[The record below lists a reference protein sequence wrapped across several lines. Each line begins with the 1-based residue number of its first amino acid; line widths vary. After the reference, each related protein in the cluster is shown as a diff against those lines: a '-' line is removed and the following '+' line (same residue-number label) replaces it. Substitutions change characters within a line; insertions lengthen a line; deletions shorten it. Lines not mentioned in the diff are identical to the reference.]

1 MNGARQSPGT
11 STTERYGPRR
21 SHNTAQ
27 RFRVLGESGIHMRTI
42 IALGFT
48 VLAGLSVA
56 CDKDATEALSVP
68 VPPPVRP
75 EPTPVR
81 QNAVSTTEVTSAQV
95 PAAKEAVEAAKAQ
108 DPSTQNVVE

>member
-1 MNGARQSPGT
+1 MKRSRQSPGT

-21 SHNTAQ
+21 SHKTAH
-27 RFRVLGESGIHMRTI
+27 RPWLLGESGIHMRTI

-56 CDKDATEALSVP
+56 CDKDASEALSVP
-68 VPPPVRP
+68 VPPAARP

-81 QNAVSTTEVTSAQV
+81 QNAVSTTEVTAAQL
-95 PAAKEAVEAAKAQ
+95 PAAKEAAEAPKAQ
-108 DPSTQNVVE
+108 DTSTQNAE